1 MDERLQKI
9 HQARRKRLVRTLQG
23 GIAVIPTAPQVRR
36 NADTHYPYRWDSHF
50 YYLTGF
56 TEPEAVLVVLGDKRP
71 TSILFCRAR
80 DAAREIWDGR
90 RVGPRRAVAALGVD
104 EAWPMEQLQARLPQL
119 LANRP
124 SLHTPL
130 GQDSTWDQQVMG
142 WLGQVRDQGRR
153 GVSAPAQ
160 LVDVRAALDEM
171 RLFKDAEEIRRLK
184 QAAHISAQAHRRAMQ
199 ATVPGRYEYEIEA
212 DILQVF
218 RQAGAYAPAYPSIV
232 AGGANACIL
241 HYVENESVLRP
252 GSLLLIDAGCE
263 YQGYA
268 GDITRTFPVNGTFSA
283 AQRDLYQVVLAAQQA
298 ALAQVKPG
306 KPFKAY
312 HEAALRVL
320 VEGLIHYKLC
330 RGTVEAVLDSQ
341 DYQRFYMHRTG
352 HWLGMDVHDVG
363 AYALQGRSRPLQA
376 GMVLTVEPGLYVRP
390 GPHVP
395 RAFHH
400 LGIRIEDDVLVTPT
414 GHSVLTAEAPKE
426 VDEIEDWMQAAR

>member
-9 HQARRKRLVRTLQG
+9 HQARRKRLARSLEG
-23 GIAVIPTAPQVRR
+23 GIALIPTAPQVQR
-36 NADTHYPYRWDSHF
+36 NADTAYPYRWDSHF

-90 RVGPRRAVAALGVD
+90 RLGPRRAPAELGVD
-104 EAWPMEQLQARLPQL
+104 EAWPMEQLPVRLPQL

-130 GQDSTWDQQVMG
+130 GLYPQWDQQIMA
-142 WLGQVRDQGRR
+142 WLGQVRAQARR
-153 GVSAPAQ
+153 GVSAPEH
-160 LVDVRAALDEM
+160 LLEVRAALDEM
-171 RLFKDAEEIRRLK
+171 RLFKDAEEIKRLK
-184 QAAHISAQAHRRAMQ
+184 QAAQISAQAHCRAMR
-199 ATVPGRYEYEIEA
+199 ATAPGRFEYEIEA
-212 DILQVF
+212 ELLQAF
-218 RQAGAYAPAYPSIV
+218 RQAGADAPAYPSIV

-241 HYVENESVLRP
+241 HYVENNARLRP

-268 GDITRTFPVNGTFSA
+268 GDITRTFPVGGTFSA
-283 AQRDLYQVVLAAQQA
+283 PQRDLYQVVLAAQQA

-306 KPFKAY
+306 KPFQAY

-330 RGTVEAVLDSQ
+330 RGSVEAVLASQ

-363 AYALQGRSRPLQA
+363 CYTHQGRSRSLQP

-390 GPHVP
+390 GPQVP
-395 RAFHH
+395 RAFRH

-414 GHSVLTAEAPKE
+414 GHTVLTAEAPKT
-426 VDEIEDWMQAAR
+426 VADIEAWMQD